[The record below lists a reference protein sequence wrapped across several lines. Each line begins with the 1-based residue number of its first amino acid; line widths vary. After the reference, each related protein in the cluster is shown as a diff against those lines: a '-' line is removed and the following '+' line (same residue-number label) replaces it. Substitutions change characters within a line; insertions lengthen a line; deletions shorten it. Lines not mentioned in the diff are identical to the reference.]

1 MDLLVNLAKK
11 LISYILPKLNFFSQT
26 QITKKMD
33 TNRVPH
39 FIQFVNCNDNNEV
52 CFRFCYSSITSPDP
66 LEPQIV
72 ITNLRIYQEIEK
84 QILKHSYDIEFT
96 VIFDTIEEFKI
107 FNQLSKLFDSQLY
120 YEKHENDRIL
130 TKFNRL
136 PEPGIKT
143 YLLTTKEYSF
153 NWLDNKIP
161 FIINKER
168 KSNMK
173 AIRFITLS
181 ERVKKDIIDILFDT
195 KLTQTSIK
203 FPNGTNIIVASITYS
218 LGRS

>member
-1 MDLLVNLAKK
+1 MDLLANSIKK
-11 LISYILPKLNFFSQT
+11 LISYILPKLNFFSRNT
-26 QITKKMD
+26 NNEKMD
-33 TNRVPH
+33 TNRLPH
-39 FIQFVNCNDNNEV
+39 FIQFVNCNDTNEV

-84 QILKHSYDIEFT
+84 QIQKYSYDREFT

-107 FNQLSKLFDSQLY
+107 FNQLSKLFDSELY
-120 YEKHENDRIL
+120 YEKDENDRIL
-130 TKFNRL
+130 TKFDRL
-136 PEPGIKT
+136 PEEGIKT
-143 YLLTTKEYSF
+143 YLLLTKEYSF

-168 KSNMK
+168 KNNMK

-181 ERVKKDIIDILFDT
+181 EKVKKDIIDILFDP

-203 FPNGTNIIVASITYS
+203 FPNGTNVIVASITYS